1 MHESRTSRQFMT
13 RGAGLAKC
21 SVERETNIRKL
32 LAAEQ
37 ALEDNRQKL
46 ADLIAET
53 ERLVNLPLGCH
64 ELEPCL
70 FVGGERVVPA
80 RLDTKLTS
88 GGRARWPG
96 QGHEH
101 AGGHPCRRGAAN
113 A

>member
-1 MHESRTSRQFMT
+1 VHESRTSRQFMT

-53 ERLVNLPLGCH
+53 ER
-64 ELEPCL
+64 
-70 FVGGERVVPA
+70 
-80 RLDTKLTS
+80 
-88 GGRARWPG
+88 
-96 QGHEH
+96 
-101 AGGHPCRRGAAN
+101 
-113 A
+113 